1 MGVFVDFG
9 RIFMHLLAS
18 ITGTGSLGGGLN
30 PHILYLHFYC
40 KDVHHILFLYLV
52 VLF

>member
-18 ITGTGSLGGGLN
+18 ITGTGSLGGVEPSYIVPAL
-30 PHILYLHFYC
+30 LL
-40 KDVHHILFLYLV
+40 
-52 VLF
+52 